1 LAAAILIAPR
11 RFAALMMVAAVCYL
25 AFASQWDIFG
35 LNFTRMRIA
44 LSAGIVRV
52 MVRREYAGLRFNQ
65 VDQSVLCFLITVAL
79 IYYLGR
85 PNHPAFAIGMII
97 SGLGPYFFFRCQI
110 RSAAELEEF
119 LGRLGNLIVPLAL
132 FMVVEKVTRRNL
144 FGKEW
149 ILERDGSVRSCA
161 AFGNAIT
168 AGTFGATLM
177 PLFAGLYW
185 IGGHR
190 RAALVGLAA
199 ATVITCTSHSSGPLV
214 AFVAGVIALLCW
226 RWRERMR
233 LIRWSILIVLVALQI
248 VMKAPVWYLM
258 AKAGNLMGGTGW
270 HRSEIINQAIV
281 HFGRWWMMGTDDTA
295 GWMPYTLAVD
305 NTADITN
312 QYLVA
317 GLRGG
322 LLSMILFII
331 IIVRCFVKLG
341 SARGKIAAES
351 RRTEILLW
359 AAGSVVFAHV
369 VNFFS
374 ISYFDQMEV
383 IWYMLVAIIAGVTAE
398 ILEARPAIT
407 PGLSAEEESSGLQ
420 TWDGAEPVA
429 AAES

>member
-1 LAAAILIAPR
+1 
-11 RFAALMMVAAVCYL
+11 
-25 AFASQWDIFG
+25 
-35 LNFTRMRIA
+35 
-44 LSAGIVRV
+44 
-52 MVRREYAGLRFNQ
+52 
-65 VDQSVLCFLITVAL
+65 
-79 IYYLGR
+79 
-85 PNHPAFAIGMII
+85 
-97 SGLGPYFFFRCQI
+97 
-110 RSAAELEEF
+110 
-119 LGRLGNLIVPLAL
+119 
-132 FMVVEKVTRRNL
+132 
-144 FGKEW
+144 
-149 ILERDGSVRSCA
+149 
-161 AFGNAIT
+161 
-168 AGTFGATLM
+168 
-177 PLFAGLYW
+177 
-185 IGGHR
+185 
-190 RAALVGLAA
+190 
-199 ATVITCTSHSSGPLV
+199 
-214 AFVAGVIALLCW
+214 
-226 RWRERMR
+226 
-233 LIRWSILIVLVALQI
+233 
-248 VMKAPVWYLM
+248 
-258 AKAGNLMGGTGW
+258 
-270 HRSEIINQAIV
+270 
-281 HFGRWWMMGTDDTA
+281 MGTDDTA